1 MSKVKIEAFLS
12 IPTCSGGV
20 SLSKLLKEIEEE
32 FGDRIEVITYKG
44 RHELFEK
51 YNLTAA
57 PAVVV
62 GELVK
67 IMGVCPSKESL
78 ISALRETG
86 LENELRLSGQE
97 AGE

>member
-20 SLSKLLKEIEEE
+20 NLSRLLKEIQEE
-32 FGDRIEVITYKG
+32 FGDRVEVITYKG

-51 YNLTAA
+51 YNLTTA
-57 PAVVV
+57 PALVI
-62 GELVK
+62 GELVR

-78 ISALRETG
+78 ISALKEAG
-86 LENELRLSGQE
+86 LE
-97 AGE
+97 

>member
-32 FGDRIEVITYKG
+32 FGDKIEIVTYKG
-44 RHELFEK
+44 RNELYEK

-62 GELVK
+62 GGLVR
-67 IMGVCPSKESL
+67 IMGVCPSKETL
-78 ISALRETG
+78 IAALREAG
-86 LENELRLSGQE
+86 LE
-97 AGE
+97 

>member
-1 MSKVKIEAFLS
+1 MSARLCQ
-12 IPTCSGGV
+12 PWHYLLTGPGV
-20 SLSKLLKEIEEE
+20 SLTRLLREIEAE
-32 FGDRIEVITYKG
+32 FGGKVEIITYKG

-62 GELVK
+62 GELVR

-78 ISALRETG
+78 VSALRE
-86 LENELRLSGQE
+86 
-97 AGE
+97 AGPE

>member
-1 MSKVKIEAFLS
+1 VSKVKIEAFLS

-32 FGDRIEVITYKG
+32 FGDKVEVITYKG
-44 RHELFEK
+44 RNKLFEK

-57 PAVVV
+57 PAIVV
-62 GELVK
+62 GELVR

-78 ISALRETG
+78 ISALRE
-86 LENELRLSGQE
+86 
-97 AGE
+97 AGMD

>member
-32 FGDRIEVITYKG
+32 FGDKIEIVTYKG
-44 RHELFEK
+44 RNELYEQ

-62 GELVK
+62 GGLVR
-67 IMGVCPSKESL
+67 IMGVCPSKETL
-78 ISALRETG
+78 ISALRE
-86 LENELRLSGQE
+86 
-97 AGE
+97 AGME

>member
-1 MSKVKIEAFLS
+1 LS

-32 FGDRIEVITYKG
+32 FGDKIEIVTYKG
-44 RHELFEK
+44 RNELYEQ

-62 GELVK
+62 GGLVR
-67 IMGVCPSKESL
+67 IMGVCPSKETL
-78 ISALRETG
+78 ISALRE
-86 LENELRLSGQE
+86 
-97 AGE
+97 AGME